1 MRGLILLSF
10 AVACGGEPDTN
21 ADDAATGV
29 DARRDAGVTETRI
42 NGVMYGMPFTLRYA
56 SIKRETPSDAYNW
69 VCVADVPVTYDQC
82 SMTGAPTA

>member
-42 NGVMYGMPFTLRYA
+42 NGVV
-56 SIKRETPSDAYNW
+56 SDAA
-69 VCVADVPVTYDQC
+69 VKIFVQQILR
-82 SMTGAPTA
+82 